1 MTKTAL
7 VTGAAAGIGRACA
20 RQLAKDGMAVGV
32 LDLLIDQA
40 QATADEINAEG
51 GKAIALQADISDR
64 AQVEAAVAKLRAAF
78 GPITVLVNNAG
89 ITNTTPFTEV
99 TDELWE
105 KVYRINVKGTFIVTQ
120 TVVPDMEAAKWGRIV
135 NMSSSSAQTGQANMV
150 PYSSSKGAIITMTR
164 ALAEELGP
172 LGITVNNIPPGI
184 IMNTIMSEANREKF
198 PIPIETV
205 REMIPVRRTGEP
217 EDIASACSWL
227 CSEGASY
234 VTGQTIGVNGGR
246 LRTT

>member
-1 MTKTAL
+1 
-7 VTGAAAGIGRACA
+7 
-20 RQLAKDGMAVGV
+20 MAVGV
-32 LDLLIDQA
+32 LDLHIDQVRK
-40 QATADEINAEG
+40 TANEIVAEG
-51 GKAIALQADISDR
+51 GIAIAVQADISDR
-64 AQVEAAVAKLRAAF
+64 CQVEAAVKAVRDAL

-89 ITNTTPFTEV
+89 ISNTTPFMEV
-99 TDELWE
+99 TDELWDTI
-105 KVYRINVKGTFIVTQ
+105 YRINVKGTFIVTQ
-120 TVVPDMEAAKWGRIV
+120 TVVPDMAAAKWGRIV
-135 NMSSSSAQTGQANMV
+135 NISSSSAQTGQANMV
-150 PYSSSKGAIITMTR
+150 PYSSSKGAIISMTR
-164 ALAEELGP
+164 GLADELGP

-184 IMNTIMSEANREKF
+184 IMNTIMSEANRANF

-205 REMIPVRRTGEP
+205 REMMPVRRTGEP

>member
-1 MTKTAL
+1 MPRVAL
-7 VTGAAAGIGRACA
+7 VTGAAAGIGRGCA

-32 LDLLIDQA
+32 LDLHIDQVRK
-40 QATADEINAEG
+40 TANEIVAEG
-51 GKAIALQADISDR
+51 GIAIAVQADISDR
-64 AQVEAAVAKLRAAF
+64 CQVEAAVKAVRDAL

-89 ITNTTPFTEV
+89 ISNTTPFMEV
-99 TDELWE
+99 TDELWDTI
-105 KVYRINVKGTFIVTQ
+105 YRINVKGTFIVTQ
-120 TVVPDMEAAKWGRIV
+120 TVVPDMAAAKWGRIV
-135 NMSSSSAQTGQANMV
+135 NISSSSAQTGQANMV
-150 PYSSSKGAIITMTR
+150 PYSSSKGAIISMTR
-164 ALAEELGP
+164 GLADELGP

-184 IMNTIMSEANREKF
+184 IMNTIMSEANRANF

-205 REMIPVRRTGEP
+205 REMMPVRRTGEP